1 MANTKAPEQKKFTYD
16 DFKYDKTFEYDDFEY
31 DKQFEYGD
39 FNYDKQ
45 FKYDD
50 FNYNKTFQYDDFKYD
65 KTFQYDDFKY
75 DKFNYAD
82 YAESD
87 AVKQANALLQQQMAN
102 KPGAYQS
109 KWQGQI
115 ADYMNQIQNR
125 EPFSYDFNQDALYQQ
140 YRDNYIQQG
149 QMAMMDTMGQAAAM
163 TGGYGNS
170 YAQSVGQQAYNQH
183 LNQLNDVIPQLSQMA
198 HDRYAYEGQQLLDKY
213 NMVMEQEN
221 MDYGRYQND
230 LGNWFNELQYLTGR
244 YDSERNFDYGKYQ
257 DNRNQA
263 YNEYTADRNLAYDQ
277 YSTDKNLAY
286 NQFADDKN
294 LAYDQYSANK
304 NLAYN
309 EFTADRQMAYDQHN
323 ANRDL
328 AYNEFTADRQM
339 AYDQYNT
346 NKNLAY
352 NEFTAGRDM
361 AYDQYNANRDLAY
374 NEFTAGRDMA
384 YDQYNA
390 NRDLAY
396 NEFTAD
402 RQMAYD
408 QYSTDKNLAYD
419 QFNVGQ
425 DREWEQYLNDLNR
438 DQQAA
443 ELMAASGDYSRL
455 AQVYGLSDAEVNAIK
470 AANAPKYTGDPGDPG
485 TKYKTPTDENLK
497 NFERDLERGLFSP
510 EELASDY
517 AYRYGLD
524 PAYMLAYAQR
534 LAEEGAGGIIQPPIV
549 SEPLLAPQRD
559 INATNRSKTHLEG
572 KPLYY
577 TSGIHY
583 TK

>member
-16 DFKYDKTFEYDDFEY
+16 DFKYDKTFQYDDFDY
-31 DKQFEYGD
+31 GKQFEYGD

-50 FNYNKTFQYDDFKYD
+50 FNYDKQFSYADFN
-65 KTFQYDDFKY
+65 Y

-109 KWQGQI
+109 KWQDQI
-115 ADYMNQIQNR
+115 AGYMNQIQNR

-170 YAQSVGQQAYNQH
+170 YAQSVGQQAYNQQ

-257 DNRNQA
+257 DNRNLA
-263 YNEYTADRNLAYDQ
+263 YDQYNADRNLAYDQ

-309 EFTADRQMAYDQHN
+309 EFTADRQMAYDQYN

-339 AYDQYNT
+339 AYDQYN
-346 NKNLAY
+346 
-352 NEFTAGRDM
+352 
-361 AYDQYNANRDLAY
+361 
-374 NEFTAGRDMA
+374 
-384 YDQYNA
+384 A

-402 RQMAYD
+402 RNLAYD
-408 QYSTDKNLAYD
+408 QYQSGKNIAYD

-470 AANAPKYTGDPGDPG
+470 EANAPKYTGEPTDPGS
-485 TKYKTPTDENLK
+485 TY
-497 NFERDLERGLFSP
+497 RDLVPGSSEYSTVYKAIANAKD
-510 EELASDY
+510 EEDFKRITNEY
-517 AYRYGLD
+517 IRYYGED
-524 PAYMLAYAQR
+524 AIYNMGIFQNK
-534 LAEEGAGGIIQPPIV
+534 LAEFSDDKIVEPPLV
-549 SEPLLAPQRD
+549 PAATTTPPLRA
-559 INATNRSKTHLEG
+559 
-572 KPLYY
+572 KPMYY
-577 TSGIHY
+577 MSGMDY
-583 TK
+583 LKQDKR